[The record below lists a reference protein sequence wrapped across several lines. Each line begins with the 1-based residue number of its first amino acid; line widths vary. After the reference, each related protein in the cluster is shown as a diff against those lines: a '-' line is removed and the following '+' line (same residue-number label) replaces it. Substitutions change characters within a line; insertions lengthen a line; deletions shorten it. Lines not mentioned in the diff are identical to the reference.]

1 MSLFAGCYF
10 EKPKNLNFV
19 LPNQPNVKQV
29 SNCDDAINAADDL
42 AIEEPFP
49 EMIFIYTCLS
59 INYPQ
64 VHKSS
69 SNLKIET

>member
-10 EKPKNLNFV
+10 EKLKNLNFV
-19 LPNQPNVKQV
+19 LLNQPNVKQG

-49 EMIFIYTCLS
+49 EINLKSTCLFLIVLKF
-59 INYPQ
+59 INLHQ
-64 VHKSS
+64 
-69 SNLKIET
+69 I